1 MRALSTEIKTP
12 CCEKQPSRHVGCA
25 ACRLPGVILLL
36 CAVPETHGNS
46 LCLVWGTEHQGK
58 RWSDWVDLTWG
69 RLPWRRLPGG
79 AVMGF
84 KREICSLYSWCKKL
98 KFNQV
103 EKQNSKAGRI
113 WEDSLRGHGVCLT
126 AFSKRQVMSVRF
138 MESFGA
144 LFPMDYSGSSSRA
157 ECWPFCEGKAP
168 LAALA
173 VLWTPDKCSRSLG
186 SSRRM
191 LQSWDKLRWGRMC
204 SIYLYPY
211 LCTVSVQTVVLKG
224 FIKSPCLF
232 APAVAHIQGCHGESV
247 PMCWG
252 LYLHLWFLWGSP
264 FVLRTC
270 HGWDWCYEAVGGSS
284 PCRKCQEEMQ
294 TGVNHIPAQNMVC
307 SLSDMGQFV
316 FLLLLPPLPLCW
328 HHFRH
333 HMMFTGPHSDSSQW
347 NELNITIKENCYF
360 AEDFF
365 WLKCGS
371 PLEPTH
377 SCTKPSGFF
386 EQGEEWMEWESLE
399 NAWTF
404 TCARKA
410 CLATAQRLPHPEQM
424 AQIQLLWNLWTSDV
438 PQRLCVP
445 CRCSICQVASM

>member
-1 MRALSTEIKTP
+1 
-12 CCEKQPSRHVGCA
+12 
-25 ACRLPGVILLL
+25 
-36 CAVPETHGNS
+36 
-46 LCLVWGTEHQGK
+46 
-58 RWSDWVDLTWG
+58 
-69 RLPWRRLPGG
+69 
-79 AVMGF
+79 
-84 KREICSLYSWCKKL
+84 
-98 KFNQV
+98 
-103 EKQNSKAGRI
+103 
-113 WEDSLRGHGVCLT
+113 
-126 AFSKRQVMSVRF
+126 

-211 LCTVSVQTVVLKG
+211 LCTVPVQTVVLKG

-252 LYLHLWFLWGSP
+252 LYLHLWFLWGSA

-284 PCRKCQEEMQ
+284 PCKKCQEEMQ

-333 HMMFTGPHSDSSQW
+333 HMMFTGPHSDPSQW

-365 WLKCGS
+365 WLKCW
-371 PLEPTH
+371 TH
-377 SCTKPSGFF
+377 T
-386 EQGEEWMEWESLE
+386 
-399 NAWTF
+399 
-404 TCARKA
+404 
-410 CLATAQRLPHPEQM
+410 
-424 AQIQLLWNLWTSDV
+424 
-438 PQRLCVP
+438 
-445 CRCSICQVASM
+445 